1 MYKSDEDLT
10 DQTLATNTLAA
21 FPGYLNQEDGSNNQ
35 SLLDIIA
42 QLSIQYKNS
51 LLSISDQVLIDNATG
66 QTLTD
71 LASDYSVTRIDND
84 DDFLRFQLKVA
95 ILRMH
100 LSTTMNGFKSLIST
114 VLNLNPAS
122 FDIEP
127 GNTIESVIINNLP
140 YAFSDTRRELKEKIL
155 TSYLESMLPV
165 EYNLEEIRWVALS
178 STNIYLIT
186 VPRVHFQTSSTII
199 NQ

>member
-1 MYKSDEDLT
+1 MFQSDEDLT
-10 DQTLATNTLAA
+10 DQALEATTLAA

-35 SLLDIIA
+35 SFLDIIA

-51 LLSISDQVLIDNATG
+51 LLSISDQVLINNAAG

-84 DDFLRFQLKVA
+84 DDFLRFQLRVA

-114 VLNLNPAS
+114 VLNIDPAS
-122 FDIEP
+122 FGVEP
-127 GNTIESVIINNLP
+127 GSTIESVIIKNLP
-140 YAFSDTRRELKEKIL
+140 YAFSSTRRKLKEKIL
-155 TSYLESMLPV
+155 TNYLKSMLPV
-165 EYNLEEIRWVALS
+165 EYNFEGIHWVALS
-178 STNIYLIT
+178 SADIYLTTI
-186 VPRVHFQTSSTII
+186 PRVHFQTSSTII

>member
-10 DQTLATNTLAA
+10 DQTLETNTLVA

-42 QLSIQYKNS
+42 QLSTQYKNS

-114 VLNLNPAS
+114 VLNLDPAS
-122 FDIEP
+122 FDVEP
-127 GNTIESVIINNLP
+127 GSTIESVIINNLP
-140 YAFSDTRRELKEKIL
+140 YAFSGTRRELKEKIL

-178 STNIYLIT
+178 STNIYLVT
-186 VPRVHFQTSSTII
+186 VPRVHFRTSSTII

>member
-1 MYKSDEDLT
+1 MYQSDGDLT
-10 DQTLATNTLAA
+10 DQTLATTTLAA

-35 SLLDIIA
+35 AILDIIA
-42 QLSIQYKNS
+42 QLSTQYKNS

-71 LASDYSVTRIDND
+71 LAYDYSVTRIDND

-95 ILRMH
+95 ILKMH

-114 VLNLNPAS
+114 VLNLDPAS
-122 FDIEP
+122 FDVEP
-127 GNTIESVIINNLP
+127 GSTVESIIIQNLP
-140 YAFSDTRRELKEKIL
+140 YAFSGARRELKEKIL
-155 TSYLESMLPV
+155 TSYLKSMLPV

-178 STNIYLIT
+178 SANIYLTTI
-186 VPRVHFQTSSTII
+186 PRVHFQTSSAII

>member
-10 DQTLATNTLAA
+10 DKTLETNTLAA
-21 FPGYLNQEDGSNNQ
+21 FPGYLNQEDNSNNQ

-51 LLSISDQVLIDNATG
+51 LLSISDRVLIDNATG

-71 LASDYSVTRIDND
+71 LASDYGVTRIDND

-100 LSTTMNGFKSLIST
+100 LSTTMNGFKNLIST
-114 VLNLNPAS
+114 VLNINPAS
-122 FDIEP
+122 FDVKP
-127 GNTIESVIINNLP
+127 GSTIESVIITNLP

-155 TSYLESMLPV
+155 TSYLESTLPV

-178 STNIYLIT
+178 STDIYLLT